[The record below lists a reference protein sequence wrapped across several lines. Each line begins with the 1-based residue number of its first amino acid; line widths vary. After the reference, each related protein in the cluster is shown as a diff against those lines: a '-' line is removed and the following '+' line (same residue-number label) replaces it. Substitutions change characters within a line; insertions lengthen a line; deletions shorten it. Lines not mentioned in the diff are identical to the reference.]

1 MKIEKVLALISL
13 VFFVIG
19 LSLFFSVPLMKDD
32 ATEAQNK
39 QKFAGAVFMG
49 FAGAI
54 LLFLVFYIFL

>member
-1 MKIEKVLALISL
+1 MRTERVLLLISL
-13 VFFVIG
+13 IFLIIG
-19 LSLFFSVPLMKDD
+19 ISLFFSVPLLKDD

-39 QKFAGAVFMG
+39 QKFAGVVFMS